1 MEAQYEFVEIAVA
14 ASSLTRVAMWLTSTG
29 IMIAEH
35 RKGHRSGLALRL
47 WWITNLALT
56 AVNLVIRVVLLD
68 SSDEIVVIALT
79 AVNFVASAV
88 MTLHGIMP
96 RERFN
101 YHDVMLKES
110 VAFPR
115 HGSETLIQN
124 GGSYGAVP
132 TRAKLNRP
140 AGVST
145 DFFIGGSSPA
155 FEESLTILQAHH
167 NSKKSAE
174 TMHFERDL
182 GHLLARCIFNMS
194 I

>member
-1 MEAQYEFVEIAVA
+1 MFHATSMEAQYEFVEIAVA

-96 RERFN
+96 RE
-101 YHDVMLKES
+101 
-110 VAFPR
+110 
-115 HGSETLIQN
+115 
-124 GGSYGAVP
+124 
-132 TRAKLNRP
+132 
-140 AGVST
+140 
-145 DFFIGGSSPA
+145 
-155 FEESLTILQAHH
+155 LQL
-167 NSKKSAE
+167 S
-174 TMHFERDL
+174 
-182 GHLLARCIFNMS
+182 
-194 I
+194 